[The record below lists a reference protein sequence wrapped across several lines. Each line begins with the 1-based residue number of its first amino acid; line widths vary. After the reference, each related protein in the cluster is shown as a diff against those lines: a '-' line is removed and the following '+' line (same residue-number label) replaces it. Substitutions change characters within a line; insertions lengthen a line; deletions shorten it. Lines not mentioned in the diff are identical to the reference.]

1 MAIEKG
7 MGLKKGEKIKKLG
20 VIEVVSVRSE
30 RLIDILK
37 EPNACVREGFPEWTP
52 QQFIAF
58 LCKKTNAQPA
68 NKITRIEFKKVK

>member
-1 MAIEKG
+1 MDI
-7 MGLKKGEKIKKLG
+7 GELESIWKLSFMRNKIT
-20 VIEVVSVRSE
+20 
-30 RLIDILK
+30 LIFIFLTI
-37 EPNACVREGFPEWTP
+37 VREGFPEWTP